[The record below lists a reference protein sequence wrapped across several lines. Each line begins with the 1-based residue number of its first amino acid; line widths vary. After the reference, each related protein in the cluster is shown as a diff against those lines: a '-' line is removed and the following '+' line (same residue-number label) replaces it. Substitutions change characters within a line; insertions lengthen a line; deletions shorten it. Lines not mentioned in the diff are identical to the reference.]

1 MRDEAM
7 HVRLVEWAQWRRV
20 GDGSGYPTMSVLHE
34 DWSPPSPG
42 VTPTMKV
49 STSVSVHVT
58 HRAMA
63 SWSGRMR
70 NTILMEGQWFKTK
83 AEAVKE
89 ANKVLASALRSA
101 RARVED
107 LESVV
112 FTTEGK
118 SHERVGD
125 RAGEGASN
133 DETGTQGQHE
143 PAF

>member
-70 NTILMEGQWFKTK
+70 NTIAVHYLANLPI
-83 AEAVKE
+83 AEHTRNAYG
-89 ANKVLASALRSA
+89 LGYLRTDQLLRLGLDPATLSSTDPD
-101 RARVED
+101 RMPPGT
-107 LESVV
+107 SG
-112 FTTEGK
+112 TE
-118 SHERVGD
+118 
-125 RAGEGASN
+125 
-133 DETGTQGQHE
+133 
-143 PAF
+143 

>member
-70 NTILMEGQWFKTK
+70 NTIAVHYLANLPI
-83 AEAVKE
+83 AEQAARLDCAERTVYE
-89 ANKVLASALRSA
+89 RIDQAHRMLRAWLDEYA
-101 RARVED
+101 RGGNDAR
-107 LESVV
+107 LS
-112 FTTEGK
+112 
-118 SHERVGD
+118 R
-125 RAGEGASN
+125 
-133 DETGTQGQHE
+133 
-143 PAF
+143 

>member
-7 HVRLVEWAQWRRV
+7 HLRLVEWAQWRRV

-70 NTILMEGQWFKTK
+70 NTIAVHYLANLPI
-83 AEAVKE
+83 AEQAARLDCAERTVYE
-89 ANKVLASALRSA
+89 RIDQAHRMLRAWLDEYA
-101 RARVED
+101 RGGNDAR
-107 LESVV
+107 LS
-112 FTTEGK
+112 
-118 SHERVGD
+118 R
-125 RAGEGASN
+125 
-133 DETGTQGQHE
+133 
-143 PAF
+143 

>member
-49 STSVSVHVT
+49 SANGAVHVT

-70 NTILMEGQWFKTK
+70 NTIAVHYLANLPI
-83 AEAVKE
+83 AEQAARLDCAERTVYE
-89 ANKVLASALRSA
+89 RIDQAHRMLRAWLDEYA
-101 RARVED
+101 R
-107 LESVV
+107 
-112 FTTEGK
+112 
-118 SHERVGD
+118 
-125 RAGEGASN
+125 SN
-133 DETGTQGQHE
+133 FATCRN
-143 PAF
+143 

>member
-1 MRDEAM
+1 MPVFVTRWCLSQGIEETTAWE
-7 HVRLVEWAQWRRV
+7 V
-20 GDGSGYPTMSVLHE
+20 
-34 DWSPPSPG
+34 PG
-42 VTPTMKV
+42 GLGWCVV
-49 STSVSVHVT
+49 
-58 HRAMA
+58 A
-63 SWSGRMR
+63 SGRMR

>member
-70 NTILMEGQWFKTK
+70 NTIAVHYLANLPI
-83 AEAVKE
+83 AEQAARLDCAERTVYE
-89 ANKVLASALRSA
+89 RIDQAHRMLRAWLDEYARGGNDALLSR
-101 RARVED
+101 
-107 LESVV
+107 
-112 FTTEGK
+112 
-118 SHERVGD
+118 
-125 RAGEGASN
+125 
-133 DETGTQGQHE
+133 
-143 PAF
+143 